1 MRRLLLALVALT
13 AVPAV
18 SAQQA
23 EGRGRM
29 PMGSPFAIE
38 GPPAP
43 ATFDSLVGLTA
54 AQKPKYAALH
64 KAYMSE
70 TRAARDSVR
79 TLRASMRA
87 TMAAG
92 GGRESA
98 RALMAPMREQATALN
113 ERYEEFEGELGFLL
127 DSAQTAKF
135 EAWKE
140 KERARLMEERRSRMN
155 GR

>member
-1 MRRLLLALVALT
+1 MRRLLLALVALA

-43 ATFDSLVGLTA
+43 AVFDSLVGLTA

-70 TRAARDSVR
+70 TRAGRDSVR
-79 TLRASMRA
+79 ALRASMRA

-98 RALMAPMREQATALN
+98 RTLMAPMREHASALN

-140 KERARLMEERRSRMN
+140 KEQARLMEERRSRMT

>member
-23 EGRGRM
+23 EGRGRT

-43 ATFDSLVGLTA
+43 TAFDSIVALTA

-79 TLRASMRA
+79 SLRASMRA